1 MCCWEYPFESELD
14 NLTLVKPRNMIF
26 VIIKVF
32 EHWDLA
38 QGVLNY
44 SNQTQKE
51 K

>member
-1 MCCWEYPFESELD
+1 MS
-14 NLTLVKPRNMIF
+14 F
-26 VIIKVF
+26 VLIEVF